1 MFCHFLLVQCVEQT
15 DKLENILLP
24 LGIYTHYE
32 YNLCLLIF
40 FVFTKTFLKKI
51 SYILTNKRVRAI
63 LESSSKRG
71 SFDRISSCQEFGN
84 FLKSVVLLVVVE
96 LWLYCQLCSF
106 CFWIETLRVEFRD
119 LSKDEQEPSLTIF
132 KMMFSVAIAT

>member
-1 MFCHFLLVQCVEQT
+1 MFSHFLLVLCVEQT

-40 FVFTKTFLKKI
+40 FVFTKTCLKKI

-84 FLKSVVLLVVVE
+84 FENLKWEKISFVFFVSWKKVKNPPSTSFRKLWVGGQWVVSCDYSVSSAPLVSE
-96 LWLYCQLCSF
+96 LRL
-106 CFWIETLRVEFRD
+106 
-119 LSKDEQEPSLTIF
+119 
-132 KMMFSVAIAT
+132 